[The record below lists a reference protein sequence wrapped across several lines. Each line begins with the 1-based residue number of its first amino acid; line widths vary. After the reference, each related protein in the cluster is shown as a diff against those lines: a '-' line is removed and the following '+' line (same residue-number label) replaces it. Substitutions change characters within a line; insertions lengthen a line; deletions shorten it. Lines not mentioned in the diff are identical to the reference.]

1 LAEYRDH
8 YDELKA
14 AGADVAALAVDG
26 PERSEALRQ
35 KYQLP
40 FPILCDTRREV
51 VRAWDL
57 LNREEKGGIA
67 WPAVFVLGSGL
78 WVLFA
83 SRDAEVTRVRAKDML
98 RFLRAGSVLGGAAA
112 LPDQAPRKRVI
123 FPTLGEWLRTAWPFL
138 RLSLFPRKK

>member
-1 LAEYRDH
+1 MAEYRDH

-35 KYQLP
+35 KYQLL
-40 FPILCDTRREV
+40 FPILSDTRREV

-67 WPAVFVLGSGL
+67 WPAVFVLAPGRR
-78 WVLFA
+78 VLFA
-83 SRDAEVTRVRAKDML
+83 SRDGEVTRVRAKDML

-112 LPDQAPRKRVI
+112 LPEQTPRKHVI
-123 FPTLGEWLRTAWPFL
+123 FPTLGEWLRSAWLIL
-138 RLSLFPRKK
+138 RLSVFPPKK